1 MAMASLLGSIDRVAS
16 ARSGTVAVTQH
27 LGRDA
32 ARSISAGELR
42 ARSERVARHLM
53 ARGVKPGDFV
63 GVYMRRS
70 VDHVTAL
77 VGIMRA
83 GAVFY
88 SMHHGLRLPQIRHIC
103 ERTLSTLIL
112 TDVPGLLSFAG
123 QPEDAA
129 LNGLFTLF
137 STEPVRP
144 FEETALVPVMQAYSV
159 RHLMPG
165 ANRTGQAPADGPPPT
180 VVGQD
185 AAFVLFTSGSTGN
198 PKGVVIAHQDLANR
212 VVTESADY
220 GIVPDDRLLSL
231 LPFSFDVGCNQLFTA
246 LASGAGLVI
255 LNSWLPRD
263 IATVVAKYGITGI
276 SAVPAIWAGVLEC
289 ATNREI
295 AAAIDRVRYITIS
308 GGDMA
313 PSQLSALREL
323 LPSVQIFKTYGQTET
338 FRSSMLKPDD
348 FSRKMGSVGRP
359 ISGTDVIVVD
369 RKGQPVAP
377 GGRGQI
383 VHRGDGVMLGY
394 LGDKKATRA
403 VLRPNPLQSLASPFR
418 QRAVFTGDTG
428 YFDADGYLY
437 LMGRSDKM
445 IKTSGYRVYPREVSD
460 HILRHPAV
468 KDAVVF
474 GVKHPTLGNALHC
487 EIELKEGFSLTPSE
501 MTAFLADKL
510 PSYMI
515 PVRIEYVTAFPRTPS
530 GKIRLSEVERKYH
543 G

>member
-1 MAMASLLGSIDRVAS
+1 MASLLGSVDRVAS
-16 ARSGTVAVTQH
+16 ERADSVAVTQH

-32 ARSISAGELR
+32 VRSISAGELR
-42 ARSERVARHLM
+42 VRSERVARNLT

-88 SMHHGLRLPQIRHIC
+88 SMHHGLRLPQIRYIC
-103 ERTLSTLIL
+103 ERTRSTVIL
-112 TDVPGLLSFAG
+112 TDVHGLLSFAG

-144 FEETALVPVMQAYSV
+144 FEETVLAPVMRAYSV
-159 RHLMPG
+159 CQLMPD
-165 ANRTGQAPADGPPPT
+165 ATRQAPADDPPPT

-198 PKGVVIAHQDLANR
+198 PKGVVIAHQDLVNR

-220 GIVPDDRLLSL
+220 EIRSDDRLLSL

-246 LASGAGLVI
+246 LAKGAELVI
-255 LNSWLPRD
+255 LNSWLPKD

-289 ATNREI
+289 AANREI

-313 PSQLSALREL
+313 PSQLSALRAL

-338 FRSSMLKPDD
+338 FRTSMLKPAD

-359 ISGTDVIVVD
+359 VPGTDVIVVD
-369 RKGQPVAP
+369 RKGRPVGP
-377 GGRGQI
+377 GVRGQI

-394 LGDKKATRA
+394 LGDKRATRV
-403 VLRPNPLQSLASPFR
+403 VLRPNPLQSLVSPFR

-474 GVKHPTLGNALHC
+474 GVKHPTLGAALHC
-487 EIELKEGFSLTPSE
+487 EIELKDGFSLAPSE
-501 MTAFLADKL
+501 MTTFLADKL

-515 PVRIEYVTAFPRTPS
+515 PVRIECVPSFPRTPS